1 MKMDQE
7 AEIRKVIE
15 LYTQGTYEGD
25 AVKLEASFHENAV
38 MNGYLGG
45 QLLMATPAPF
55 IAEICKAPMSQTDFN
70 YSPVVTELSIEDK
83 VATVTL
89 LETYP
94 DGMSFTNYFHLI
106 DDGADWKIV
115 SKLFASR

>member
-1 MKMDQE
+1 MNQE

-15 LYTQGTYEGD
+15 LYTEGTFEGD
-25 AVKLEASFHENAV
+25 AEKLNASFHEKAV

-45 QLLMATPAPF
+45 QLLLATPEAF
-55 IAEICKAPMSQTDFN
+55 ITEICKSPMNQTDFD
-70 YSPVVTELSIEDK
+70 YSPIVTELSIEDK

-89 LETYP
+89 VETYP

-106 DDGADWKIV
+106 DDGNGWKII
-115 SKLFASR
+115 SKTFTSR

>member
-1 MKMDQE
+1 MDQE
-7 AEIRKVIE
+7 ANIRKVIE

-25 AVKLEASFHENAV
+25 AEKLNESFHEKAV

-45 QLLMATPAPF
+45 QLLLATPEAF
-55 IAEICKAPMSQTDFN
+55 ITEICKSPMNQTGFN
-70 YSPVVTELSIEDK
+70 YSPIVTELSIEDK

-89 LETYP
+89 VETYP

-106 DDGADWKIV
+106 DDGKGWKII
-115 SKLFASR
+115 SKTFTSR

>member
-1 MKMDQE
+1 MQHE
-7 AEIRKVIE
+7 ANIRKVIE

-25 AVKLEASFHENAV
+25 ASKLQDSFHEKAV

-45 QLLMATPAPF
+45 QVLLATPDAF
-55 IAEICKAPMSQTDFN
+55 IAEVCKSPMKHVENFH

-89 LETYP
+89 VETYP
-94 DGMSFTNYFHLI
+94 DGMSFTNFFHLI
-106 DDGADWKIV
+106 DDGNGWKII
-115 SKLFASR
+115 SKTFISR

>member
-1 MKMDQE
+1 MEQE

-15 LYTQGTYEGD
+15 LYTQGTYEGE
-25 AVKLEASFHENAV
+25 AAKLEESFHEKAV

-45 QLLMATPAPF
+45 QLLMATPEPF
-55 IAEICKAPMSQTDFN
+55 IAEVCKAPMNQSDFD
-70 YSPVVTELSIEDK
+70 YSPVVTEMSIEGK

-89 LETYP
+89 VETYP

-106 DDGADWKIV
+106 DDGNGWKII